1 MEAARPRLTKLRIGV
16 LQDTP
21 RAYSG
26 RMVKIGTVVIHT
38 TGDVRPAADF
48 WAKALGY
55 VPRDGADEGW
65 AMIVPED
72 GNGPNLAFDRGD
84 RTHLDLYAAN
94 EEEQQAEVERLMSLG
109 AKRVEDWP
117 YPEGADFVVL
127 ADPVGNLFCVVNKAH
142 G

>member
-1 MEAARPRLTKLRIGV
+1 MGWPGGL
-16 LQDTP
+16 P
-21 RAYSG
+21 YSRG
-26 RMVKIGTVVIHT
+26 MVRIGTVVINT
-38 TGDVRPAADF
+38 PDVGPAAEF

-55 VPRDGADEGW
+55 VTREGADDGW

-94 EEEQQAEVERLMSLG
+94 ADEQQAEVERLIGLG

-117 YPEGADFVVL
+117 YPEDADFVVL
-127 ADPVGNLFCVVNKAH
+127 ADPGGNLFCVVDT
-142 G
+142 GQG